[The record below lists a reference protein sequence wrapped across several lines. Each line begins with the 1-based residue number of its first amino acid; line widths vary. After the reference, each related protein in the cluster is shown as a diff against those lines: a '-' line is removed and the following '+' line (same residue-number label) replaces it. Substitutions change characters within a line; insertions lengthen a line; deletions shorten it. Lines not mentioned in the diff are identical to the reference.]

1 MGVLAR
7 SMLDERELESLID
20 ASVIVDRESDI
31 SLAPTFVDAVDAHE
45 NTLRNA
51 ADADHADVLVDSTDA
66 CDSRADANAVTAAL
80 DGDTRRLARFLALD
94 DAASP
99 SLVDTLRYTLL
110 VERFE
115 RPAPPTDGAPAGFLS
130 LHGDQ
135 LPLALALSHRTIVYV
150 WREDCDPCDTMRDE
164 FEDAFG
170 ETGDDE
176 LGLYAIYGPEAA
188 EFLYDRYDVA
198 GAPTTLFVL
207 DGTVDCRLEGAHY
220 RSVIDSE
227 IETLR
232 SLD

>member
-20 ASVIVDRESDI
+20 ASVIVDRGRDI

-51 ADADHADVLVDSTDA
+51 AADHADLLVESTGA

-80 DGDTRRLARFLALD
+80 DCDTRRLARFLALD
-94 DAASP
+94 DAGTE
-99 SLVDTLRYTLL
+99 SLVDALRYTLL

-115 RPAPPTDGAPAGFLS
+115 RPAPPTAGAPAGFLS

-135 LPLALALSHRTIVYV
+135 LPLALALSQRAMVYV

-176 LGLYAIYGPEAA
+176 LGLYAVYGPDAA
-188 EFLYDRYDVA
+188 GFLYDRYDVA